1 MERIVLRLHLIL
13 IVSIL
18 SSVTGW
24 AQATAQLS
32 GTVRD
37 QSGAVLP
44 GVEVTATQTETGVV
58 RTTVTNETGSYS
70 LPNLPLGPYR
80 LEAALAGFRTFVQ
93 MGMVLQVNANLA
105 INPVLAVG
113 QVSEQVEVQANAA
126 LVETRN
132 AGVGQV
138 IENQRILE
146 LPLNGR
152 SVTDLITLAGGAV
165 QTATARF
172 NTGGS
177 NLPWVSVGG
186 GVGFGTSYTLD
197 GAPHNNYINAAAMPV
212 PFPDAVQEFNV
223 ETAGLSAENAKG
235 SGVNM
240 VTKSGTNAFHGNLF
254 EFVRNDLFN
263 ARQYFSQTGSTLKRN
278 QFGGTIGG
286 PLVPN
291 RLFFFGGYQGTLL
304 RQDPASSRAFVP
316 TRAMLV
322 DGDWTAFNAC
332 SGINLNRGGF
342 VNNRIDPSRYAAP
355 ALEVVRR
362 INLTPDNPCGEV
374 RFSQRSISD
383 EHQYVGRTDYKVS
396 DKHSLFGRFVI
407 NKFNQ
412 PHAGE
417 ANPNE
422 SILAYADRG
431 GGINGNGYKNLI
443 HSYALGS
450 TYLIS
455 PAAVQ
460 QFRLSVN
467 RVASNLT
474 SPKGFTQCEIGIRM
488 ACTPNSYFDVTGAF
502 TLGTRLPQGDHWRAT
517 TYGLSDDMNLLRR
530 NHQMAFGIQANQGR
544 QFEDAHFFGV
554 GWMQF
559 RGFATGSPMAD
570 FMTGQV
576 SLFYMAGKINAS
588 PRQTT
593 LALYA
598 TDSWKLTPRFTL
610 NYGLR
615 WEPGL
620 PQSMQNGRI
629 YSFDYNRFL
638 QGTKSTVFN
647 NAPPGLY
654 YPGDPGFIGL
664 TATETKWWRFAPRVG
679 FAWDVNGDGRTS
691 FRASYARNY
700 EVLSG
705 IWKEDWVAAA
715 PWTNL
720 TILQSVPM
728 ADPWSTTPGGDPFPL
743 NLGVN
748 ARFNPGGTYQVN
760 PTDVDM
766 PRMDSW
772 NVNLQ
777 RQFGQNW
784 MVSASYLG
792 SYASKIWAQQVIN
805 PAVYIPGVGNANGNC
820 FRNGAVLPFTVSPGT
835 PCSTTGN
842 TQNRRRFFL
851 ERPQDGPI
859 FGAVTTVNTGAATN
873 YQGMLLSLERRVGNL
888 VVSGNYTWSHCIGDF
903 ADLNSAGPATDET
916 LTNPANPK
924 SDRGNC
930 DSDRR
935 HVVNWTTVATMP
947 QFANPT
953 ARRLA
958 SGWRLSGIYR
968 ISSGAPLNITS
979 GQDNAL
985 VGTTN
990 QRADQVL
997 ASAYGDRSGRPGTNY
1012 LSRTAFAV
1020 PAAGTFG
1027 NVDRNSLRGLKT
1039 WSFDLS
1045 LSRLFRITESQRIE
1059 VRAEAYN
1066 VTNSFRPVD
1075 PTTGAPGSAGRLV
1088 NLSSGTFGVIRDS
1101 MDPRILQFAMK
1112 YLF

>member
-1 MERIVLRLHLIL
+1 MERIALRLPLIL

-37 QSGAVLP
+37 PSGAVLP
-44 GVEVTATQTETGVV
+44 GVEVTVTQTETGVV

-80 LEAALAGFRTFVQ
+80 LEAALSGFRSFAQT
-93 MGMVLQVNANLA
+93 GIVLAVNSSPVV
-105 INPVLAVG
+105 NPVLEVG
-113 QVSEQVEVQANAA
+113 QVAQTVEVNASTV
-126 LVETRN
+126 LVETRSV
-132 AGVGQV
+132 GVGQLT
-138 IENQRILE
+138 ENARILE

-177 NLPWVSVGG
+177 NQPLVSVGG
-186 GVGFGTSYTLD
+186 GVGFGTTYRLD
-197 GAPHNNYINAAAMPV
+197 GALHNNYINGAAMPV

-223 ETAGLSAENAKG
+223 ETSGLSAENAKG
-235 SGVNM
+235 SSVNM
-240 VTKSGTNAFHGNLF
+240 VTKSGTNEFHGDLF

-263 ARQYFSQTGSTLKRN
+263 AREYFSRTGSTLKRN

-286 PLVPN
+286 PVVSN
-291 RLFFFGGYQGTLL
+291 RFFFFGGYQGTIL

-316 TRAMLV
+316 TRAMIEN
-322 DGDWTAFNAC
+322 GDWTAFNAC

-342 VNNRIDPSRYAAP
+342 LNNRIDPSRYAAP
-355 ALEVVRR
+355 ALEILRR

-374 RFSQRSISD
+374 FYRTRSISD
-383 EHQYVGRTDYKVS
+383 EHQYVGRVDYQMS
-396 DKHSLFGRFVI
+396 NKHSLFGRFVV
-407 NKFNQ
+407 NKYDQ
-412 PHAGE
+412 PHPGE
-417 ANPNE
+417 ANPHE

-431 GGINGNGYKNLI
+431 GGTGNGFNNLI

-455 PAAVQ
+455 PTAVQ

-474 SPKGFTQCEIGIRM
+474 SAKGFTQCEIGIKM
-488 ACTPNSYFDVTGAF
+488 TCTPNSYFDVTGAF
-502 TLGTRLPQGDHWRAT
+502 ILGTRLPQGDHWRAT
-517 TYGLSDDMNLLRR
+517 TYGASDDVSLLRG
-530 NHQMAFGIQANQGR
+530 NHQMAFGVQASQGR

-638 QGTKSTVFN
+638 QGTRSTAFR
-647 NAPPGLY
+647 NAPPGLS

-664 TATETKWWRFAPRVG
+664 TAAETKWWRFAPRAG
-679 FAWDVNGDGRTS
+679 FAWDVNGNGRTS

-700 EVLSG
+700 EVLAG

-720 TILQSVPM
+720 TIIQSVPM

-743 NLGVN
+743 TLGVN
-748 ARFNPGGTYQVN
+748 ARFNPGGSYQVN
-760 PTDVDM
+760 PPDVDM
-766 PRMDSW
+766 PRTDSW
-772 NVNLQ
+772 NLSLQ
-777 RQFGQNW
+777 RQFGQGW

-792 SYASKIWAQQVIN
+792 SYISKIWAQEVIN
-805 PAVYIPGVGNANGNC
+805 PAVYIPGVGDANGNC
-820 FRNGAVLPFTVSPGT
+820 FRNGAVLPFTVSPGM
-835 PCSTTGN
+835 PCSTTSN
-842 TQNRRRFFL
+842 TLTRRRFFL
-851 ERPQDGPI
+851 ERPQYRPI
-859 FGAVTTVNTGAATN
+859 FGAVTTINTGATTN
-873 YQGMLLSLERRVGNL
+873 YNGMLLSLERRVGNL
-888 VVSGNYTWSHCIGDF
+888 VISGNYAWSHCIGDF
-903 ADLNSAGPATDET
+903 ADLQSAGPATDET
-916 LTNPANPK
+916 LTNPTDPK
-924 SDRGNC
+924 FDRGNC

-935 HVVNWTTVATMP
+935 HVVNWTTVATTP

-968 ISSGAPLNITS
+968 ISSGGPLDIIS

-997 ASAYGDRSGRPGTNY
+997 ASSYGDRSGRPGTNF
-1012 LSRTAFAV
+1012 LNRSAFAV

-1027 NVDRNSLRGLKT
+1027 NVGRNSVRGLKT

-1045 LSRLFRITESQRIE
+1045 LSRVFRFTESQRIE

-1066 VTNSFRPVD
+1066 VTNSFRPLD
-1075 PTTGAPGSAGRLV
+1075 PTTTTGTAGRIV
-1088 NLSSGTFGVIRDS
+1088 SFSSGTFGVIRES
-1101 MDPRILQFAMK
+1101 MSPRILQFAMK